1 MASSISLPSP
11 QSPLLKST
19 FLGRTTR
26 RFHLHRQFPLPRRAL
41 PSHHTSRP
49 SAAFD
54 LAQLLGGRGLCN
66 GEKGLNEELKR
77 NVVEETIGAEIPETT
92 EKLAVDKVPE
102 DGFDKELM
110 GLTGGFPGGEKGLRK
125 FISENPPPPPP
136 KPSASKS
143 IEIGAI
149 PSSQK
154 PKPPDLPL
162 LLPGMIAIVK
172 NPNSPYYMYCGIVQ
186 RITDGKAGVLFEGG
200 NWDRLITFRLEELER
215 REKGPPMK
223 NPRSAVLEPLL
234 QKDSQ

>member
-1 MASSISLPSP
+1 MASSISL
-11 QSPLLKST
+11 QTPLLKST
-19 FLGRTTR
+19 FLNQNHR
-26 RFHLHRQFPLPRRAL
+26 RRFPLPRRAS
-41 PSHHTSRP
+41 PIPRAFRP

-54 LAQLLGGRGLCN
+54 LSQLLGGRGLCN
-66 GEKGLNEELKR
+66 GERGLNEELKR
-77 NVVEETIGAEIPETT
+77 NVEENPAEIGTTGGEIPESS
-92 EKLAVDKVPE
+92 EKLGVVEVSE

-110 GLTGGFPGGEKGLRK
+110 GLTGGFPGGEKGLQK
-125 FISENPPPPPP
+125 FITENPPPPKP
-136 KPSASKS
+136 KRSDSKS
-143 IEIGAI
+143 GEIGAI
-149 PSSQK
+149 LSSQK

-172 NPNSPYYMYCGIVQ
+172 NPNNPYHMYCGIVQ

-223 NPRSAVLEPLL
+223 NPKSAVLEPLL

>member
-11 QSPLLKST
+11 QTPLLKST
-19 FLGRTTR
+19 FLR
-26 RFHLHRQFPLPRRAL
+26 RNRHRQFPLPRRAS
-41 PSHHTSRP
+41 PSHHTFRP

-66 GEKGLNEELKR
+66 GERGLKEELKR
-77 NVVEETIGAEIPETT
+77 NVQEIPADGGEIPQTS
-92 EKLAVDKVPE
+92 EKLAVDTVPE
-102 DGFDKELM
+102 DGFEKELM

-125 FISENPPPPPP
+125 FISENPPPPP
-136 KPSASKS
+136 KPSGSNS
-143 IEIGAI
+143 GETSAI
-149 PSSQK
+149 LSSQK

-172 NPNSPYYMYCGIVQ
+172 NPNNPYYMYCGIVQ

-234 QKDSQ
+234 QNDSQ